1 MENPDFLWRGGK
13 YFKMNDLEN
22 IEKTSA
28 LENKIAGS
36 TRGNKSSAPLRLCAM
51 KPLAWVAMLCLVG
64 ASSAGCVQ
72 RRLTIRTDPPGAMA
86 YVDGYPIG
94 TTPISTDFIYYGT
107 REIRLVK
114 DGYETVVVKQR
125 IWPPWYEIP
134 PLDFISEN
142 LVPGELRDHRILE
155 FRLQPQRIT
164 PPEQLVDRAERLRRG
179 EIVLPGTAS
188 GTTPPGPPVP
198 GQPPSAGVPRLIPPG
213 GTGPGTSGGG
223 APFGPTEPGNWR
235 PASGSA
241 GFGIPAP
248 GSVPPEPEIGGRSV
262 HPLPNGG
269 I

>member
-1 MENPDFLWRGGK
+1 
-13 YFKMNDLEN
+13 MNDLEN
-22 IEKTSA
+22 IGKMGA

-36 TRGNKSSAPLRLCAM
+36 TRGSNSCFPLRLCAT
-51 KPLAWVAMLCLVG
+51 KPLAWVAVLCLGG
-64 ASSAGCVQ
+64 ASTAGCVQ

-114 DGYETVVVKQR
+114 DGYEPVVVKQR

-142 LVPGELRDHRILE
+142 LVPGELRDHRTLE

-179 EIVLPGTAS
+179 EIFLPGAATQATPS
-188 GTTPPGPPVP
+188 GAPGP
-198 GQPPSAGVPRLIPPG
+198 GQPPGGGPPRLNPP
-213 GTGPGTSGGG
+213 GPGTPGG
-223 APFGPTEPGNWR
+223 AAHVSPPEPGRWR
-235 PASGSA
+235 PASGSP
-241 GFGIPAP
+241 GFGIPP
-248 GSVPPEPEIGGRSV
+248 GGKVPPEPDIGGRSV
-262 HPLPNGG
+262 YPLPNGG
-269 I
+269 L

>member
-1 MENPDFLWRGGK
+1 MGD
-13 YFKMNDLEN
+13 
-22 IEKTSA
+22 
-28 LENKIAGS
+28 LENKIPGS
-36 TRGNKSSAPLRLCAM
+36 SRGIRSCTPLRLCAI
-51 KPLAWVAMLCLVG
+51 KPLAWVALLFLVG
-64 ASSAGCVQ
+64 VSAAGCVQ

-179 EIVLPGTAS
+179 EIFLPGAAA
-188 GTTPPGPPVP
+188 GATPPGAAGA
-198 GQPPSAGVPRLIPPG
+198 GQPPGAGPPRLNPPG
-213 GTGPGTSGGG
+213 GPGTGMPGAGAPAGPG
-223 APFGPTEPGNWR
+223 EPGR
-235 PASGSA
+235 GQPASGGP
-241 GFGIPAP
+241 GFGLPPA
-248 GSVPPEPEIGGRSV
+248 GSVPPEPDIGGRSV
-262 HPLPNGG
+262 YPLPNGG
-269 I
+269 L

>member
-1 MENPDFLWRGGK
+1 MP
-13 YFKMNDLEN
+13 
-22 IEKTSA
+22 IVASTS
-28 LENKIAGS
+28 
-36 TRGNKSSAPLRLCAM
+36 
-51 KPLAWVAMLCLVG
+51 V
-64 ASSAGCVQ
+64 GCVQ

-114 DGYETVVVKQR
+114 DGYETLVVKQR

-179 EIVLPGTAS
+179 ELVVPAGTLGGTGAGAPLPRAPS
-188 GTTPPGPPVP
+188 SAVP
-198 GQPPSAGVPRLIPPG
+198 YRLSPPG
-213 GTGPGTSGGG
+213 GVGGVGGADAKGPGPWPPAGGI
-223 APFGPTEPGNWR
+223 AQPDLSEPD
-235 PASGSA
+235 
-241 GFGIPAP
+241 
-248 GSVPPEPEIGGRSV
+248 IGGRSV
-262 HPLPNGG
+262 YPLPNGG
-269 I
+269 L